1 MYDIDLDALNTKPF
15 LAYTDPDAYQ
25 LLINQNRRK
34 EASFNRISIKPE
46 LDEVF
51 HLLGAHDSYAVN
63 YRWKSSGAWAT
74 KTAGMGDR
82 FPVQPFRV
90 IDFLNV
96 LLGEYRS
103 GTAIAL
109 TDKHNPTVST
119 IRIDYDFD
127 RYSSNGVVRL
137 TKEIQDKLASIGL
150 DCFFFTTGNRGIQAI
165 IPLPSALP
173 IAVARQ
179 MWVRL
184 KQYLSTNIATL
195 DKSSLDSFLR
205 LPLGIHASSN
215 NLGLF
220 MSPETES
227 YVSHIDQL
235 RHFRDSWQWTMPAHI
250 SNAIDKNAFLTQAD
264 KGFAFIP
271 KPAVATI
278 VKQSTNKLPTNN
290 GWADRVWNKGQTLQA
305 GQWQDYL
312 KKDHALHASFVLH
325 GNDACTKL
333 EELARTVPARL
344 PADINDRIKAV
355 RGFWQK
361 FNPIQPPKGSSEI
374 LALMITTRIS
384 PETHTEADALFAYIQ
399 HRKTPH
405 TRWINEYAQDFI
417 KAVLHGINC
426 SDGRD
431 LTITID
437 ELTGYLHRAAISEM
451 SRRTLVRIIQKSTQ
465 PPPPIGRSW
474 GVSAAPRV
482 PKNELA
488 VFTYDNG
495 NKIFTGATPG
505 SYSRIPG
512 LKRKA
517 LKEIAEGQSS

>member
-1 MYDIDLDALNTKPF
+1 MYDIDLASQNTKPF

-25 LLINQNRRK
+25 LLINQSRRK
-34 EASFNRISIKPE
+34 EASFNRISIKPD

-51 HLLGAHDSYAVN
+51 HLLGTHDSYAVN

-74 KTAGMGDR
+74 KTAGRGDR
-82 FPVQPFRV
+82 FPVQPFRA

-137 TKEIQDKLASIGL
+137 TKEIQDKLANIGF
-150 DCFFFTTGNRGIQAI
+150 DCFFFCTGNRGIQAI
-165 IPLPSALP
+165 IPLPSVLP

-179 MWVRL
+179 LWMRL
-184 KQYLSTNIATL
+184 KAYLSTEIATL
-195 DKSSLDSFLR
+195 DKCSLESFLR

-220 MSPETES
+220 LSPETES
-227 YVSHIDQL
+227 YVSTIDQL
-235 RHFRDSWQWTMPAHI
+235 RHFRNAWKWTKPTHI
-250 SNAIDKNAFLTQAD
+250 PDAKTPESFIAQVD
-264 KGFAFIP
+264 KGFTFIP
-271 KPAVATI
+271 QPAVAI
-278 VKQSTNKLPTNN
+278 VVQQPTNKLPS
-290 GWADRVWNKGQTLQA
+290 GSSWADKVWKMGQSLQP
-305 GQWQDYL
+305 GQWQEYL
-312 KKDHALHASFVLH
+312 LKHNALHASFVLH
-325 GNDACTKL
+325 GNEACTKL
-333 EELARTVPARL
+333 EELAARVPART
-344 PADINDRIKAV
+344 PSDIDDRIKVV
-355 RGFWQK
+355 RALWQK
-361 FNPIQPPKGSSEI
+361 FNPVQPPPHSSEI
-374 LALMITTRIS
+374 LALMIATRIS

-405 TRWINEYAQDFI
+405 TRWINEHTHDFI
-417 KAVLHGINC
+417 LAVLHGINC

-437 ELTGYLHRAAISEM
+437 DLILYLHGAAISEM
-451 SRRTLVRIIQKSTQ
+451 SRRTLVRIIQKATQ
-465 PPPPIGRSW
+465 DPLPIGRSY
-474 GVSAAPRV
+474 GLVSIRGLV
-482 PKNELA
+482 NQFA
-488 VFTYDNG
+488 VFRYHPG
-495 NKIFTGATPG
+495 NKIFHGATAG
-505 SYSRIPG
+505 TYSRMPG

-517 LKEIAEGQSS
+517 LKEIADGKSG